1 MYKNIASQKIAV
13 AAWAGAN
20 SEWKTGDAANIT
32 AQISK
37 DGGACAATNDVH
49 PTELDAVDAKGIY
62 IFDLTQA
69 ETNGDMIVL
78 SPVSSTAD
86 ITLKPV
92 IIYTQELALFKATG
106 FNTVVPDP
114 AGTAPTAVEIRTEM
128 EDVGSKLTDVKVQT
142 DKMNFTGDDI
152 KSTLDSEEVVTD
164 SASRTAS
171 KATGFS
177 VPNEYDTVLSAIT
190 VDVAGLNGE
199 AMRGTDNAPTT
210 ADIVTGILNGV
221 IEGTLTVKEAQRILL
236 APLAGKSDGAKTATQ
251 HFRNT
256 TDTKNVVTATVDEDG
271 NRTGIT
277 LDVSD

>member
-1 MYKNIASQKIAV
+1 MTIKFGADFSINGVAEEGLSPTIKIRRTDTQAV
-13 AAWAGAN
+13 VINGAAVPEVG
-20 SEWKTGDAANIT
+20 
-32 AQISK
+32 
-37 DGGACAATNDVH
+37 DGGYNYDFENDTALQYH
-49 PTELDAVDAKGIY
+49 AIIDGGIDTLDSRYMVAWSERAKAEAEVVDIK
-62 IFDLTQA
+62 T
-69 ETNGDMIVL
+69 
-78 SPVSSTAD
+78 
-86 ITLKPV
+86 
-92 IIYTQELALFKATG
+92 
-106 FNTVVPDP
+106 
-114 AGTAPTAVEIRTEM
+114 
-128 EDVGSKLTDVKVQT
+128 QT

-177 VPNEYDTVLSAIT
+177 VPNEYDAALSVIA

-199 AMRGTDNAPTT
+199 AMRGTDNAPTA

-221 IEGTLTVKEAQRILL
+221 IEGTLTLKEAQRVLL
-236 APLAGKSDGAKTATQ
+236 APIAGESDGARTATQ

-256 TDTKNVVTATVDEDG
+256 LDTKNVVTATVDEDG